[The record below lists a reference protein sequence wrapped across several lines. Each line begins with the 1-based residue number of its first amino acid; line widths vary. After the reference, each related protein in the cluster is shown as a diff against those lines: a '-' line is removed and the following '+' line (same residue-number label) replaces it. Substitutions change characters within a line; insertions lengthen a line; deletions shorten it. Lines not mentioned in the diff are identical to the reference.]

1 METNKSCQKKLTEH
15 PKNQFKKIWNMVV
28 TMILQI
34 EFVISIDMMK
44 NKAVILSQTEYLGQI
59 NFYIKD
65 KKRQHIMIVSLENL
79 CSLHPEEELLSS
91 FWKKAKFMDGLL
103 SEMKKLFGKMYDA
116 YQMEKLLVSMAL
128 ISDITFLM
136 EKEIDI
142 AST

>member
-1 METNKSCQKKLTEH
+1 
-15 PKNQFKKIWNMVV
+15 MVV

-91 FWKKAKFMDGLL
+91 F
-103 SEMKKLFGKMYDA
+103 
-116 YQMEKLLVSMAL
+116 
-128 ISDITFLM
+128 
-136 EKEIDI
+136 
-142 AST
+142 

>member
-1 METNKSCQKKLTEH
+1 
-15 PKNQFKKIWNMVV
+15 
-28 TMILQI
+28 
-34 EFVISIDMMK
+34 
-44 NKAVILSQTEYLGQI
+44 
-59 NFYIKD
+59 
-65 KKRQHIMIVSLENL
+65 
-79 CSLHPEEELLSS
+79 
-91 FWKKAKFMDGLL
+91 MDGLL

>member
-1 METNKSCQKKLTEH
+1 
-15 PKNQFKKIWNMVV
+15 MVV

-79 CSLHPEEELLSS
+79 YSLHPEEELLSS
-91 FWKKAKFMDGLL
+91 F
-103 SEMKKLFGKMYDA
+103 
-116 YQMEKLLVSMAL
+116 
-128 ISDITFLM
+128 
-136 EKEIDI
+136 
-142 AST
+142 

>member
-1 METNKSCQKKLTEH
+1 
-15 PKNQFKKIWNMVV
+15 MVV

-79 CSLHPEEELLSS
+79 YSLHPEEELLNSS
-91 FWKKAKFMDGLL
+91 
-103 SEMKKLFGKMYDA
+103 
-116 YQMEKLLVSMAL
+116 
-128 ISDITFLM
+128 
-136 EKEIDI
+136 
-142 AST
+142 